1 MTGWAEKE
9 GAKVLSLFDGMAC
22 GMLALQRAGIP
33 VDRYVAFEIEEIA
46 VKTSAHNFPLIEH
59 RGDVFAGDFTEF
71 LGFDFLIGGS
81 PCTLWSIAQKN
92 NRETEASGIG
102 WDLFCQYVRALREAR
117 PAYFIY
123 ENNESMAPAI
133 RESITQTF
141 GFDPTCINSA
151 LLSPQRRL
159 RLYWVGKRNPDGT
172 YSKVDVPQPED
183 LKIYLDQ
190 VMAPEDFTDYK
201 GGAFIRKK
209 PDLTEHLDRTYQLGA
224 TGPSGGQAVRVYD
237 LKGKSV
243 TIKSQAGAGGGK
255 TGLYLVNGEVKR
267 LAKSGVAK
275 CQTIPSWYEFPVS
288 DDQAI
293 SLMGNGW
300 TVDVI
305 VWLLSRCLA
314 ANTNPE
320 EGDDW
325 MY

>member
-1 MTGWAEKE
+1 M
-9 GAKVLSLFDGMAC
+9 KVLSLFDGMAC
-22 GMLALQRAGIP
+22 GMLALQAAG
-33 VDRYVAFEIEEIA
+33 VKVGRYVAYEIEETAIRTA
-46 VKTSAHNFPLIEH
+46 SHNFPMIEH

-71 LGFDFLIGGS
+71 LDFDFLIGGS
-81 PCTLWSIAQKN
+81 PCTHWSIAQTN
-92 NRETEASGIG
+92 NRETEAGGIG
-102 WDLFCQYVRALREAR
+102 WELFCQYVRAWKEAR
-117 PAYFIY
+117 PRYFIY

-133 RESITQTF
+133 RESITKTF
-141 GFDPTCINSA
+141 GFDPVCINSA

-190 VMAPEDFTDYK
+190 VMTPEDFAEYK

-209 PDLTEHLDRTYQLGA
+209 PDLIEHIDKTYQLGA

-243 TIKSQAGAGGGK
+243 TIKSQAGAGGAK
-255 TGLYLVNGEVKR
+255 TGLYLVDGEVKR
-267 LAKSGVAK
+267 LSKSGVAK

-300 TVDVI
+300 TVNVI
-305 VWLLSRCLA
+305 VWLISRCLTS
-314 ANTNPE
+314 NTDTE